1 MAKKIVIDPG
11 HGGSDPGASGNG
23 IVEKDLTLKISK
35 YMKDRFDDLGIESAL
50 TRDSDVSLSPNDR
63 PIKVQSLYGSGD
75 DVIVISNHINAGA
88 GKGAEIIYSLR
99 NSDNLASKIAN
110 NLILSGQNV
119 RKYYQRRLPSDP
131 SKDYYYILR
140 DTPNNESIIVEYGF
154 LDNKED
160 SELLKNNYKDLVDA
174 VVSAVASYVGV
185 SYEPKVSENVYVV
198 QKKDTL
204 WGIAKQYNITVDELK
219 KENNLTSNSLTIGQ
233 ILKIPQ
239 KEKVTDNYYI
249 VKKGDTLYGISK
261 KFNISIN
268 RLKELNNLK
277 TNLLAIGQN
286 LLVVDNV
293 NPEEYIVEK
302 GDNLYKI
309 AKLYG
314 ITTEDL
320 MKYNNLDTALL
331 QVGEKLKIPKESM
344 YKVYEVKKGDNLY
357 KIANMFGTTIE
368 ELMNK
373 NNLIS
378 DILQIGQKLI
388 VSK

>member
-140 DTPNNESIIVEYGF
+140 DTPNNESLIVEYGF

>member
-35 YMKDRFDDLGIESAL
+35 YMKDRFDDLGIESSL

-63 PIKVQSLYGSGD
+63 PIKVQSLYGRGD
-75 DVIVISNHINAGA
+75 DVIVISNHINAGG

-140 DTPNNESIIVEYGF
+140 DTPNNESLIVEYGF

-239 KEKVTDNYYI
+239 KEKVTDNYYV

>member
-1 MAKKIVIDPG
+1 M
-11 HGGSDPGASGNG
+11 S
-23 IVEKDLTLKISK
+23 
-35 YMKDRFDDLGIESAL
+35 
-50 TRDSDVSLSPNDR
+50 
-63 PIKVQSLYGSGD
+63 YGS
-75 DVIVISNHINAGA
+75 IPLSLLTSAG

>member
-35 YMKDRFDDLGIESAL
+35 YMKDRFDDLGIESSL

-75 DVIVISNHINAGA
+75 DVIVISNHINAGG

-140 DTPNNESIIVEYGF
+140 DTPNNESLIVEYGF

>member
-1 MAKKIVIDPG
+1 MI
-11 HGGSDPGASGNG
+11 
-23 IVEKDLTLKISK
+23 
-35 YMKDRFDDLGIESAL
+35 
-50 TRDSDVSLSPNDR
+50 
-63 PIKVQSLYGSGD
+63 
-75 DVIVISNHINAGA
+75 
-88 GKGAEIIYSLR
+88 
-99 NSDNLASKIAN
+99 
-110 NLILSGQNV
+110 
-119 RKYYQRRLPSDP
+119 
-131 SKDYYYILR
+131 
-140 DTPNNESIIVEYGF
+140 
-154 LDNKED
+154 
-160 SELLKNNYKDLVDA
+160 
-174 VVSAVASYVGV
+174 
-185 SYEPKVSENVYVV
+185 
-198 QKKDTL
+198 
-204 WGIAKQYNITVDELK
+204 
-219 KENNLTSNSLTIGQ
+219 
-233 ILKIPQ
+233 
-239 KEKVTDNYYI
+239 
-249 VKKGDTLYGISK
+249 
-261 KFNISIN
+261 
-268 RLKELNNLK
+268 
-277 TNLLAIGQN
+277 
-286 LLVVDNV
+286 VDNV